1 MVAPKTK
8 TETELAFENLSK
20 LEVPAS
26 VRDLAEKG
34 AAQAKD
40 AYAKIKVAAE
50 EASSAFEGAYS
61 TASKGASS
69 LGLKVL
75 ETARSNANASF
86 DHAIALLGV
95 KTFSDVIEL
104 NTAFLRKQT
113 EAVTAQAKEFGE
125 LAQKVT
131 NEAIAPVKAQV
142 EKTFKTVA

>member
-1 MVAPKTK
+1 MVAAKNK

-20 LEVPAS
+20 LEIPAS
-26 VRDLAEKG
+26 VRDFAEKG

-40 AYAKIKVAAE
+40 TYAKIKVAAE

-61 TASKGASS
+61 TASKGAST

-75 ETARSNANASF
+75 ESARTNTNASF
-86 DHAIALLGV
+86 DHAIALFGV

-104 NTAFLRKQT
+104 NTAFLRKQA
-113 EAVTAQAKEFGE
+113 EAVSAQTKEFGE
-125 LAQKVT
+125 LAQKVA

-142 EKTFKTVA
+142 EKTFKNVA